1 MANPWPERGVL
12 VSRVIEGTE
21 GADVVYSP
29 TEGATVSTS
38 QNIPC
43 PQAPRD
49 RTTKIIHMEEPMA
62 PSTYE
67 LEDVLVW
74 ASVVGTALG
83 PVVVQCPK
91 AVECQGENVGVG
103 GLM

>member
-1 MANPWPERGVL
+1 
-12 VSRVIEGTE
+12 
-21 GADVVYSP
+21 
-29 TEGATVSTS
+29 
-38 QNIPC
+38 
-43 PQAPRD
+43 
-49 RTTKIIHMEEPMA
+49 MA

-74 ASVVGTALG
+74 ASVVGMALG

-103 GLM
+103 GLVQGITLLEAGSGDEGMGLPERKPVKE